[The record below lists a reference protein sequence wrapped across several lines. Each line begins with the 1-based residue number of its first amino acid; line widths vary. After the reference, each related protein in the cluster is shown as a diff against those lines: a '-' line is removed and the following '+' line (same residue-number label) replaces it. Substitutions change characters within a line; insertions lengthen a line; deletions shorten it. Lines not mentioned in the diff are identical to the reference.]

1 MMYEWGDDDDRSSLL
16 PWLIWI
22 QLLVLF
28 LLILLISSFGFSAV
42 DDESDDVPTTI
53 AAAEALYGAS
63 FSSIEGEGIGY
74 IAVAQRI
81 SSIGNRIVVAD
92 NNAERDGP
100 LTCSLD
106 LSRSFKDMFHPCCY
120 FELAGRAFL
129 GCLGLISF
137 PWSPSPDDTEEDA
150 DN

>member
-28 LLILLISSFGFSAV
+28 LLILLISSFTFSAV
-42 DDESDDVPTTI
+42 DDRSDDATTTM
-53 AAAEALYGAS
+53 AAYGIAS
-63 FSSIEGEGIGY
+63 FSSIEGVGNGY
-74 IAVAQRI
+74 TVAAQRI
-81 SSIGNRIVVAD
+81 SSTSNKIAVAD
-92 NNAERDGP
+92 SNAERDGK
-100 LTCSLD
+100 LTCSFD
-106 LSRSFKDMFHPCCY
+106 LSRSFKDMFHPCRY

-137 PWSPSPDDTEEDA
+137 PWNPSPDDTEEDA
-150 DN
+150 NN